1 MEIKMMRPFSR
12 MPLNCN
18 AMATLLHP
26 SALDNL
32 ELIARQVVEGFIIG
46 LHKSPFHGF
55 SVEFAEHRLYNP
67 GDALRHIDW
76 RVYGRTDKL
85 FVKRFEE
92 ETNLRCCIVL
102 DTSSSMQFPDEKD
115 RLSKL
120 QYSCVA
126 AAGLLQLLRRQ
137 LDASALG
144 FFSESLYYLSECR
157 SAHSHYRL
165 LTAEL
170 EKLLHYRGANKPT
183 RAAAALHDIAEQ
195 MHKRSLIV
203 VFSDMMDDADR
214 LDELFSALQH
224 LRYNKH
230 EVILFH
236 MADGRREL
244 NFDFENRPYE
254 FVDLESGEKVKL
266 QPAQI
271 RDQYLA
277 RMNAFQKEIEDRCHQ
292 YRIDRVPVDLNE
304 PVEQVLY
311 SFLLKR
317 NKLL

>member
-1 MEIKMMRPFSR
+1 MLKPQ
-12 MPLNCN
+12 PLIE
-18 AMATLLHP
+18 
-26 SALDNL
+26 NL

-55 SVEFAEHRLYNP
+55 SVEFAEHRLYNQ

-92 ETNLRCCIVL
+92 ETNLRCCLVV
-102 DTSSSMQFPDEKD
+102 DTSSSMHFPQEAEKM
-115 RLSKL
+115 SKL
-120 QYSCVA
+120 QFACLA
-126 AAGLLQLLRRQ
+126 AASLIQLLKRQ
-137 LDASALG
+137 LDAAALAL
-144 FFSESLYYLSECR
+144 FDDQVNYFSDCR
-157 SAHSHYRL
+157 SAHSHYRM
-165 LTAEL
+165 LTSEL
-170 EKLLHYRGANKPT
+170 EKILGSGSLNKKT
-183 RAAAALHDIAEQ
+183 NAAGALHLVAEQ

-203 VFSDMMDDADR
+203 VFSDMMDDTEEA
-214 LDELFSALQH
+214 ENLFSALQH

-236 MADGRREL
+236 ITEGKQEIAFE
-244 NFDFENRPYE
+244 FDKRPYE
-254 FVDLESGEKVKL
+254 FVDMESGDRIKL
-266 QPAQI
+266 QPQQI
-271 RDQYLA
+271 KERYIS
-277 RMNAFQKEIEDRCHQ
+277 RMAGYRQMVENRCHQ
-292 YRIDRVPVDLNE
+292 YQVDYVPVDLSQ